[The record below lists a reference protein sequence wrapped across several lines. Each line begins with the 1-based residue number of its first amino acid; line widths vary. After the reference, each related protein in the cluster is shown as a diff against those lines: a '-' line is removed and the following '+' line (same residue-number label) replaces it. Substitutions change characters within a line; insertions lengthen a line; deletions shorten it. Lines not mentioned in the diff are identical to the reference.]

1 MSRNVRVLTC
11 SPEDVFRVLGD
22 GWLYPSWVV
31 GASRMREVDEAWPSA
46 GARLHHSVGVWP
58 VLIDDSTVVE
68 AFDPPRRIVMKARGW
83 PLGEARVT
91 IDVKARGDGSV
102 VRIQEEAVAGPA
114 KYVPAPVMDVLLR
127 WRNAETLHR
136 LAYLAEGMAAAQARA
151 TTAQREMAQ
160 SGEKPQASTA
170 KPVTPKSAGA
180 KPQASSTLSA
190 AVKPGTAA
198 RPKTPPVPR
207 PASDEPTDEEPRPD
221 EMVP

>member
-1 MSRNVRVLTC
+1 MSRNVRVLKC

-31 GASRMREVDEAWPSA
+31 GASRMREVDESWPSA

-58 VLIDDSTVVE
+58 ALIDDSTVVE
-68 AFDPPRRIVMKARGW
+68 ACDPPRRIVMKARGW

-91 IDVKARGDGSV
+91 IDVKQRGDGSV

-114 KYVPAPVMDVLLR
+114 TSVPAPVMDVLLR

-136 LAYLAEGMAAAQARA
+136 LAYLAEGTAAARAGA
-151 TTAQREMAQ
+151 TTAQREMDD
-160 SGEKPQASTA
+160 SGEKMHIEAAEP
-170 KPVTPKSAGA
+170 P
-180 KPQASSTLSA
+180 A
-190 AVKPGTAA
+190 AVKPKTPA
-198 RPKTPPVPR
+198 RPKKGAAPKT
-207 PASDEPTDEEPRPD
+207 TDDEPRPD